1 MITPSL
7 PAGVPGWVA
16 LLSTP
21 LSLLLLGLALLNGVA
36 LLRPRSLLSRAV
48 GAALLAPL
56 LLLLALPWPGTVLG
70 PLLRMAIPLLV
81 VLLLAA
87 LLRTTP
93 NQDAAPPG
101 LGGSASPSAL
111 PLPER
116 TYVLTAVAASLALAL
131 LLALRPHPFEYPGDA
146 TDYLQGFI
154 QGLLETPPAR
164 SCLVEGLRQPTY
176 QRFCTLWG
184 VVLQAGHLDA
194 AVLLGGVPQRLT
206 IGLEV
211 VVLGLSS
218 FRLLQAA
225 GVGAAAASLNWLLVA
240 FGLGNQ
246 AIAFLV
252 NNALQGSILAA
263 AIFLEAVMVLL
274 RLLARPGPPARQAAA
289 VLAAL
294 MAFTLLEMKLHGA
307 FALSTLLLLVPL
319 LTLVGAARLGG
330 HSRRAGHGFEAINR
344 RTAGWLLVA
353 SLGVLALVLSLKT
366 GWLLNKQARFIV
378 PWSFLGGLGL
388 PPHVLPGSFLMRSP
402 GSRPETLA
410 VAAILMGV
418 VYLARNWRPG
428 PRRPAKPKPEA
439 QAQARARQGGT
450 PGAVAPPAAHDPA
463 ATPPFGPSTDA
474 RPDRQATETPEAEL
488 YAFTASLHGLAVLLA
503 FLLPPFSHLFI
514 NLPYEVI
521 SNYRLMWGCILFSP
535 LPGLLQQAFNGL
547 RSGGGGRTAPLSALL
562 PTGLAALLTALV
574 LVPVPSGSARYPQR
588 FWSKARHLLEGPSG
602 RVDLSSVAA
611 ALVPAVAGAP
621 RAADG
626 GPPVALADELI
637 ASALAPY
644 ASLVRPTHPI
654 RVYSRA
660 DLVDPRQWDTQAP
673 LRAAPTEAD
682 RLRRLQDLESRPS
695 LVIQQQPF
703 DAAAAYSPY
712 SEIGVYEKDIVSLVS
727 ATSVNALSPALL
739 RAAGF
744 EPWKRLDQ
752 RGRELTGADRRPA
765 TFQIWR
771 RVAPP

>member
-1 MITPSL
+1 MITPAL
-7 PAGVPGWVA
+7 PSGAAGWAA
-16 LLSTP
+16 LLTTP

-48 GAALLAPL
+48 GASLLAPL
-56 LLLLALPWPGTVLG
+56 LVLLALPLPGTVLG
-70 PLLRMAIPLLV
+70 PLLQTAIPLLV
-81 VLLLAA
+81 LLLLTA
-87 LLRTTP
+87 LLRNNTSKGT
-93 NQDAAPPG
+93 ASLG
-101 LGGSASPSAL
+101 IGGSASPPARL
-111 PLPER
+111 HPHPPHR
-116 TYVLTAVAASLALAL
+116 QTYVLTALAASLAIGL
-131 LLALRPHPFEYPGDA
+131 LLALRPYPFEYPGDSS
-146 TDYLQGFI
+146 DYLQTFI
-154 QGLLETPPAR
+154 QAHLEAPPPL

-194 AVLLGGVPQRLT
+194 AVLLEGLPQRFT
-206 IGLEV
+206 ILLEV
-211 VVLGLSS
+211 TVLGLSS

-225 GVGAAAASLNWLLVA
+225 DVGATAASLNWLLVA

-263 AIFLEAVMVLL
+263 AIFLEAVMVML
-274 RLLARPGPPARQAAA
+274 RLLARPGLPPPRQAAA
-289 VLAAL
+289 VVGAL

-307 FALSTLLLLVPL
+307 FALCTLVLLVPL

-330 HSRRAGHGFEAINR
+330 HTRKGHGFEVLSR
-344 RTAGWLLVA
+344 PTALWLLLA
-353 SLGVLALVLSLKT
+353 SLGLLILVLSLKT

-378 PWSFLGGLGL
+378 PWSFLGWLGL
-388 PPHVLPGSFLMRSP
+388 PPYALPGSYLMRSP

-410 VAAILMGV
+410 MAAILVGIV
-418 VYLARNWRPG
+418 HLARTWRPG
-428 PRRPAKPKPEA
+428 PRHPTDSLQGRAPAGVAPESGDDPLVIPPPGLP
-439 QAQARARQGGT
+439 RQG
-450 PGAVAPPAAHDPA
+450 
-463 ATPPFGPSTDA
+463 
-474 RPDRQATETPEAEL
+474 RPWEAGKNQAEDQL
-488 YAFTASLHGLAVLLA
+488 YAFVASLYGLAVLVA

-535 LPGLLQQAFNGL
+535 LPTLLQRACE
-547 RSGGGGRTAPLSALL
+547 GGRSSSGAGPAARLGALL
-562 PTGLAALLTALV
+562 PKGLAALLTALV
-574 LVPVPSGSARYPQR
+574 LVPVPSGSARYPQL
-588 FWSKARHLLEGPSG
+588 FWSKARHILEGPSS
-602 RVDLSSVAA
+602 RVDLAAVAA

-626 GPPVALADELI
+626 GPPVALVDELL

-682 RLRRLQDLESRPS
+682 RLRQLQDLESRPS

-712 SEIGVYEKDIVSLVS
+712 GEIGVYEKDIVSVVS
-727 ATSVNALSPALL
+727 ATSVNALSPTLL

-752 RGRELTGADRRPA
+752 RGRELASTDPRRA
-765 TFQIWR
+765 TFAIWR
-771 RVAPP
+771 RLAPP

>member
-1 MITPSL
+1 VIATAL
-7 PAGVPGWVA
+7 PAGAPGWAA

-56 LLLLALPWPGTVLG
+56 LVLLALPLPGTALG
-70 PLLRMAIPLLV
+70 PLLRLAIPLLV

-87 LLRTTP
+87 LLRTSTSKH
-93 NQDAAPPG
+93 AVPPG
-101 LGGSASPSAL
+101 LGSTSPSAL
-111 PLPER
+111 PLHQR
-116 TYVLTAVAASLALAL
+116 TYVLTAVAASLALGL
-131 LLALRPHPFEYPGDA
+131 LLALRPYPFEYPGDA
-146 TDYLQGFI
+146 TDYLQGFV
-154 QGLLETPPAR
+154 QAQLEAPPAR

-274 RLLARPGPPARQAAA
+274 RLLARPGPPPRQAAA
-289 VLAAL
+289 VVAAL
-294 MAFTLLEMKLHGA
+294 MVFTLLEMKLHGA
-307 FALSTLLLLVPL
+307 FALGTLVLLVPL

-330 HSRRAGHGFEAINR
+330 HTRRAGHGFEVLSR
-344 RTAGWLLVA
+344 PTAGWLLVA

-378 PWSFLGGLGL
+378 PWSFLGWLGL
-388 PPHVLPGSFLMRSP
+388 PPHALPGSFLMRSP

-410 VAAILMGV
+410 VAAILVGIV
-418 VYLARNWRPG
+418 HLARSWRPG
-428 PRRPAKPKPEA
+428 SRRPA
-439 QAQARARQGGT
+439 QALQGGT
-450 PGAVAPPAAHDPA
+450 PGLVAPPAADDPA
-463 ATPPFGPSTDA
+463 ARAPSSPPAEGWP
-474 RPDRQATETPEAEL
+474 RGQASDQPEAQL
-488 YAFTASLHGLAVLLA
+488 YGFVASLYGLAVLVA

-535 LPGLLQQAFNGL
+535 LPGLLQRACDGVH
-547 RSGGGGRTAPLSALL
+547 RGGGEGAAARLAALL

-574 LVPVPSGSARYPQR
+574 LVPVSSGSARYPQL
-588 FWSKARHLLEGPSG
+588 FWSKARHILEGPSS
-602 RVDLSSVAA
+602 RVDLAAVAA

-626 GPPVALADELI
+626 GPPVALADELV

-644 ASLVRPTHPI
+644 ASLMRPTHPI
-654 RVYSRA
+654 RVYRRA

-673 LRAAPTEAD
+673 LRAAPTEAE

-739 RAAGF
+739 QAAGF

-752 RGRELTGADRRPA
+752 RGRELAAANRQRA
-765 TFQIWR
+765 TYLIWR
-771 RVAPP
+771 RVASP

>member
-1 MITPSL
+1 VIAPAL
-7 PAGVPGWVA
+7 PAGAAGWAA

-21 LSLLLLGLALLNGVA
+21 LNLLLLGLALLNAVA

-56 LLLLALPWPGTVLG
+56 LVLLALPLPGTALG
-70 PLLRMAIPLLV
+70 PLLRLAIPLLV

-87 LLRTTP
+87 LLRTSTSKH
-93 NQDAAPPG
+93 AVPPG
-101 LGGSASPSAL
+101 LGSASPSTL
-111 PLPER
+111 PLQQQ
-116 TYVLTAVAASLALAL
+116 TYVLTALAASLAIGL
-131 LLALRPHPFEYPGDA
+131 LLALRPYPFEYPGDS

-154 QGLLETPPAR
+154 QAQLEPPPAR

-184 VVLQAGHLDA
+184 VVLQAGHLDR

-211 VVLGLSS
+211 TVLGLSS

-274 RLLARPGPPARQAAA
+274 RLLARPGPPPRQAAA
-289 VLAAL
+289 VVAAL
-294 MAFTLLEMKLHGA
+294 MVFTLLGMKLHGA
-307 FALSTLLLLVPL
+307 FALCTLVLLVPL

-330 HSRRAGHGFEAINR
+330 HTRRAGHGFEVLSR
-344 RTAGWLLVA
+344 PTAGWLLVA

-378 PWSFLGGLGL
+378 PWSFLGWLGL
-388 PPHVLPGSFLMRSP
+388 PPHALPGSFLMRSP

-410 VAAILMGV
+410 VAAILVGIV
-418 VYLARNWRPG
+418 LLARSWRPG
-428 PRRPAKPKPEA
+428 SRRAA
-439 QAQARARQGGT
+439 QALQGGT
-450 PGAVAPPAAHDPA
+450 PGSGPPAEGWPRGH
-463 ATPPFGPSTDA
+463 ATD
-474 RPDRQATETPEAEL
+474 QPEAQL
-488 YAFTASLHGLAVLLA
+488 YGFVASLYGLAVLVA

-535 LPGLLQQAFNGL
+535 LPALLQRACE
-547 RSGGGGRTAPLSALL
+547 GGRSSSGSGPAARLGALM
-562 PTGLAALLTALV
+562 PKALAALLTALV
-574 LVPVPSGSARYPQR
+574 LVPVPSGSARYPQL
-588 FWSKARHLLEGPSG
+588 FWSKSRHILQGPSG
-602 RVDLSSVAA
+602 RVDLAAVAA
-611 ALVPAVAGAP
+611 ALVPAVAEAP

-626 GPPVALADELI
+626 GPPVALVDELI

-654 RVYSRA
+654 RIYSRA

-673 LRAAPTEAD
+673 LREAPTEAD

-712 SEIGVYEKDIVSLVS
+712 GEIGVYEKDIVSVLS
-727 ATSVNALSPALL
+727 ATSVNALSPTLL

-752 RGRELTGADRRPA
+752 RGRELASAEPQRA
-765 TFQIWR
+765 TFAIWR